1 METKRK
7 KPRFLR
13 VDTCR
18 FLRLGKKRR
27 KLQKWRRARGK
38 SNKIR
43 LGRAGYSLMP
53 KVGFKTQ
60 KNLAHKVEGLIPKLV
75 NNMRELEALGKHNA
89 AILARVGARKKLEMI
104 KKADELKIKIL
115 NLGRGNKQ

>member
-1 METKRK
+1 MSRK
-7 KPRFLR
+7 FLR

-27 KLQKWRRARGK
+27 RLQKWRRARGK

-43 LGRAGYSLMP
+43 LGRAGYPSAP
-53 KVGFKTQ
+53 KVGFKTAR
-60 KNLAHKVEGLIPKLV
+60 KTAGKIKGLIPKV
-75 NNMRELEALGKHNA
+75 IHNIKELESLSDNEI
-89 AILARVGARKKLEMI
+89 AIISKRIGARKKLELI

-115 NLGRGNKQ
+115 NIGGKK